1 MYISYILQLTLLEAM
16 TSISVSQNPGICSN
30 VSDGE
35 PLECCPNYRLVGSSC
50 QECFAG
56 SRGVNCAED
65 CAHGFYGRLCRE
77 RCSCDPCN
85 KVYGCQNASIGIKYS
100 TTAEQD
106 PTRYHWLSMLALSSG
121 GFAICFILCLTIVC
135 IFRWNMTTRTFILPK
150 HGTPHDNL
158 PDICRYNP
166 LQRLSKVE
174 ASDANSREKV
184 YQINS
189 CQTVGPFVM
198 TKANKTDFQ
207 DVYGHIDPMEGCYN
221 ILKLKVLEEKDVAY
235 VSKSC
240 VSLQNENYYMKAEN
254 TIYTTTSKI

>member
-1 MYISYILQLTLLEAM
+1 MYISYILHLTLIEAM
-16 TSISVSQNPGICSN
+16 TSISVSQNPGTCSN

-35 PLECCPNYRLVGSSC
+35 PLECCPNYRLVGTSC
-50 QECFAG
+50 KECFAG

-65 CAHGFYGRLCRE
+65 CAKGFYGRLCRE
-77 RCSCDPCN
+77 RCSCDPCD
-85 KVYGCQNASIGIKYS
+85 KVYGCQNMSK
-100 TTAEQD
+100 QD
-106 PTRYHWLSMLALSSG
+106 EGPTRYHWLSMLALSSG

-135 IFRWNMTTRTFILPK
+135 IFRWNMTTRTFSLPK
-150 HGTPHDNL
+150 HGTPNDNL

-184 YQINS
+184 YEINS

-198 TKANKTDFQ
+198 TKANRTEDFQ

-221 ILKLKVLEEKDVAY
+221 ILKLKVLDEKDVAY

-240 VSLQNENYYMKAEN
+240 VSPQNENYYMKAEN
-254 TIYTTTSKI
+254 TISTTTSKI